1 MPDER
6 LRAAAAFV
14 RQGAVFA
21 DIGTDHAYLP
31 VFLCENN
38 AITRA
43 FACDVVEGPLSVAV
57 AHIAQSGLSNR
68 ITPILTDGLTGLE
81 GYGITDIAICG
92 MGGELIVSILSR
104 APFIKDARIRLILQP
119 MTHARDVREY
129 LAKEGFAIVGEC
141 VREAAGKLYFCFA
154 AEYMG
159 KPYAISRMEAELGAR
174 NIERCPPEKEFCK
187 LLAQKIHSAER
198 RVRGLAAGGLSV
210 QKEQE
215 YLNELY
221 RLRDALVSEGAFRN
235 DKK

>member
-31 VFLCENN
+31 VFLCENDKV
-38 AITRA
+38 ARA
-43 FACDVVEGPLSVAV
+43 FACDIVEGPLSVAE
-57 AHIAQSGLSNR
+57 AHIAESGFSDR
-68 ITPILTDGLTGLE
+68 ITPILTEGLTGLE
-81 GYGITDIAICG
+81 GYGITDIAVCG
-92 MGGELIVSILSR
+92 MGGELIVTILSR
-104 APFIKDARIRLILQP
+104 AAFIKDARIRLILQP
-119 MTHARDVREY
+119 MTHAHDVREY

-154 AEYMG
+154 AEYTG
-159 KPYAISRMEAELGAR
+159 APYALSRMEAELGAE
-174 NIERCPPEKEFCK
+174 NISRRPPEKEFCK
-187 LLAQKIHSAER
+187 LLSEKIRSIER
-198 RVRGLAAGGLSV
+198 RVCGLTAGGLSV

-221 RLRDALVSEGAFRN
+221 RLRDALVSEGAF
-235 DKK
+235 